1 MTEIRFYHGSQLILA
16 ADSKISLDSFDTR
29 SAAFVV
35 SDYMR
40 KDLGISA
47 LDKVKISVMKTWE
60 GRYVVKA
67 NISDLAIIREINL
80 GNLLK

>member
-1 MTEIRFYHGSQLILA
+1 
-16 ADSKISLDSFDTR
+16 
-29 SAAFVV
+29 
-35 SDYMR
+35 
-40 KDLGISA
+40 
-47 LDKVKISVMKTWE
+47 VKISVMKTWE